1 MKLFPK
7 SSSQNTRNDANLNP
21 GNHAHLVLAGAVIFA
36 GMGTLLVKAAESPD
50 MINVMREF
58 NRPVRQVVEPYL
70 PRPAAPLPQIF
81 QARTPQPV
89 RALGYAP
96 RTESLQPLP
105 RLYQEPIRRNAEPA
119 LLSSLDAARK
129 PPPVRNARQKL
140 LTSAEGRGAPT
151 ATNYCVRLCD
161 GFAFPV
167 GDAGTG
173 AWNVQEMACRS
184 ACPGAQTALYSAP
197 AGAKDFDALARGGQS
212 YSALPTAFRYRE
224 AISNTCSC
232 RAIGATQSA
241 AALMSDPTLR
251 RGDITMTRAGARH
264 FDGAAR
270 LPYRPAHFSDA
281 LTKLKN
287 PQEVAIVRAMEVA
300 FIRGAGANGESIAT
314 SAQVRN
320 RVVVEVRQAER
331 AAARANATPSPRGLA
346 RGFVEVQARERIG
359 PVAMPSIKRAPGL
372 VALN

>member
-7 SSSQNTRNDANLNP
+7 SAGQNTRNDAIHAS
-21 GNHAHLVLAGAVIFA
+21 GNHTRLVLAGAVIFA
-36 GMGTLLVKAAESPD
+36 GMGTLLVKAAENPD

-58 NRPVRQVVEPYL
+58 NRPIRRVVEPYL

-89 RALGYAP
+89 RALSYAP

-105 RLYQEPIRRNAEPA
+105 RLYPETIQRRAEPA
-119 LLSSLDAARK
+119 ALLPPDAARTQ
-129 PPPVRNARQKL
+129 PPIRNARQKL
-140 LTSAEGRGAPT
+140 QASAAGRGAPT

-167 GDAGTG
+167 GDSGTG
-173 AWNVQEMACRS
+173 AWNVQEAACRS
-184 ACPGAQTALYSAP
+184 ACPGAQTALYTAP
-197 AGAKDFDALARGGQS
+197 AGAKDFDSLARGGQS
-212 YSALPTAFRYRE
+212 YSALPAAFRYRE
-224 AISNTCSC
+224 KISNTCSC

-241 AALMSDPTLR
+241 AALMTDPTLR
-251 RGDITMTRAGARH
+251 RGDITITRAGARH

-270 LPYRPAHFSDA
+270 LPYRPTNFSDA

-300 FIRGAGANGESIAT
+300 FIRGSGVNGESVAT
-314 SAQVRN
+314 TAQVRN
-320 RVVVEVRQAER
+320 RVVIEVRQAEK
-331 AAARANATPSPRGLA
+331 AAARTNTTPSPRGLA
-346 RGFVEVQARERIG
+346 RGFVEVQAREKIG
-359 PVAMPSIKRAPGL
+359 PVAMPSVKRAPGL